1 MLGVVVLVTYGVL
14 QNRKRISSR
23 VMSDNINAHYQVKL
37 QPGLL
42 QLINP
47 TEPKYPYDV
56 HYIKED
62 EAFCSSVTNLTFLV
76 IVLSSTTNFNRRQ
89 TLRKTWANESLYTS
103 YGTLK
108 VVFLLGTSD
117 NAHVQK
123 QIDKEFNLYGDMV
136 QGAFLDTYE
145 NLTHKS
151 TMGFKW
157 ATERCRNARYVIKT
171 DDDVVINM
179 FELFQNNKLSESENK
194 THVLCHRQS
203 TRVLRDESEKWFVS
217 HYQFKGM
224 SRFPPYCGGLF
235 VMILNEVVPYLYE
248 SASKTPFF
256 WLEDV
261 LLYGIAL
268 NNIPGLKIQPIRE
281 NIEGFHIKASINCL
295 DKMKKQCP
303 LFVFMTVTLNDIVKL
318 WATILQVYNS

>member
-1 MLGVVVLVTYGVL
+1 M
-14 QNRKRISSR
+14 
-23 VMSDNINAHYQVKL
+23 

-47 TEPKYPYDV
+47 AEPKYPYDV

-108 VVFLLGTSD
+108 IVSLLGITD
-117 NAHVQK
+117 KAKVQK
-123 QIDKEFNLYGDMV
+123 QIDEEFNLYGDTV

-157 ATERCRNARYVIKT
+157 ATERCRNAKYIIKT

-203 TRVLRDESEKWFVS
+203 TRVLRDESEKWFVD

-224 SRFPPYCGGLF
+224 SRLPPYCGGLF

-248 SASKTPFF
+248 SVSKTPFF
-256 WLEDV
+256 WLP
-261 LLYGIAL
+261 LLLVYIARFSL
-268 NNIPGLKIQPIRE
+268 DACIYSKKDQSVYTGCPEWHVYLARMVCILMTLKMACLYITGTKFACLYPKDIHRGLYEKPRLPVDIPKI
-281 NIEGFHIKASINCL
+281 SIVAFSIPL
-295 DKMKKQCP
+295 D
-303 LFVFMTVTLNDIVKL
+303 TLGAQSL
-318 WATILQVYNS
+318 YQVYH

>member
-1 MLGVVVLVTYGVL
+1 M
-14 QNRKRISSR
+14 R
-23 VMSDNINAHYQVKL
+23 
-37 QPGLL
+37 PGLL

-47 TEPKYPYDV
+47 AEPKYPYDV
-56 HYIKED
+56 QYIKKD
-62 EAFCSSVTNLTFLV
+62 EAFCSSVTNITFLV
-76 IVLSSTTNFNRRQ
+76 IVLSSTTNFYRRQ

-108 VVFLLGTSD
+108 VVFLLGITD
-117 NAHVQK
+117 KAKVQIK
-123 QIDKEFNLYGDMV
+123 IDKEFNLYGDMV
-136 QGAFLDTYE
+136 QGAFLDTYD

-157 ATERCRNARYVIKT
+157 ATERCRNAKYVIKT

-179 FELFQNNKLSESENK
+179 FDLFQNSKLSESENK

-203 TRVLRDESEKWFVS
+203 TMILRNESEKWFVS

-235 VMILNEVVPYLYE
+235 VMILNEVVPYLYK
-248 SASKTPFF
+248 SVSKTPFF

-268 NNIPGLKIQPIRE
+268 NNIPGLKIEAIRE
-281 NIEGFHIKASINCL
+281 NIELFDINASLNCL
-295 DKMKKQCP
+295 NKRKKKCP
-303 LFVFMTVTLNDIVKL
+303 LFVFMTVTVNEIVNL
-318 WATILQVYNS
+318 WATILQVYNR